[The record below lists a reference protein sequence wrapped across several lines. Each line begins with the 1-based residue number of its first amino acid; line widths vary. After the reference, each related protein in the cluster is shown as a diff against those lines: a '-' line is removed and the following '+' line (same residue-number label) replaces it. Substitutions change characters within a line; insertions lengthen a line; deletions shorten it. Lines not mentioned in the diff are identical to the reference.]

1 VANIPG
7 FNIGDV
13 TIENNYA
20 YITAI
25 GFVSKLD
32 LRSGKY
38 IWKHTDLYQKNAAFG
53 FFDRP
58 KIQGGKVIF
67 RGVSRDGKA
76 PRNIVVDKISG
87 KIIAI

>member
-1 VANIPG
+1 
-7 FNIGDV
+7 V
-13 TIENNYA
+13 TIEDNYA

-32 LRSGKY
+32 LRLGKY
-38 IWKHTDLYQKNAAFG
+38 IWKHTDLYQKNAAFD

-58 KIQGGKVIF
+58 KIQGRKVIF
-67 RGVSRDGKA
+67 RGVSSDGKA
-76 PRNIVVDKISG
+76 PINIVVDKISG

>member
-1 VANIPG
+1 
-7 FNIGDV
+7 V
-13 TIENNYA
+13 TIEDNYA
-20 YITAI
+20 YISAI
-25 GFVSKLD
+25 GFISKLS

-58 KIQGGKVIF
+58 KIQGRKVIF
-67 RGVSRDGKA
+67 RSVSSDEKA
-76 PRNIVVDKISG
+76 QKNIVIDKISG